1 MIVASLNLQMIGLLV
16 LPAVFLATKRILLA
30 FFPIE
35 NKIEILACLQI
46 YLAITVLA
54 TAFLNYGLAVWIG
67 LLANIVCNRFERRAY
82 WYLLPSIL
90 LAFAMASS
98 TLRPFI
104 LEISKNILVWN
115 YGIPLVLI
123 QPLFIEY
130 MTLTRNATKKLL

>member
-1 MIVASLNLQMIGLLV
+1 MIVSSLNLQVIGLLV
-16 LPAVFLATKRILLA
+16 LPAVFLATKRILYS
-30 FFPIE
+30 FFPIDS
-35 NKIEILACLQI
+35 KPEILACLQV

-67 LLANIVCNRFERRAY
+67 ILTNIICSRFKSRAH
-82 WYLLPSIL
+82 WYLLPSSIL
-90 LAFAMASS
+90 ACAMASS

-104 LEISKNILVWN
+104 VEISKNIQVWN

-123 QPLFIEY
+123 QPLFIEC